1 MIEFLCILSV
11 FLVLSN
17 SYFFLFFRQK
27 KKNQRAF
34 VFFSVIFGL
43 SILLGTIVAVKNFDF
58 SIDSIFESIVFVL
71 LISILIPGYF
81 FMLFGINSL
90 LEHIPIVHG
99 YFSYNVIFSVL
110 TVSLS
115 VFYYFISLLIL
126 TLNYF

>member
-11 FLVLSN
+11 FLGLSN
-17 SYFFLFFRQK
+17 SYFFLFFRRK
-27 KKNQRAF
+27 KKNQWAS

-43 SILLGTIVAVKNFDF
+43 SILLGTIVALKNSDF

-90 LEHIPIVHG
+90 LEHIPIVRG

-115 VFYYFISLLIL
+115 VFYYFISILIL
-126 TLNYF
+126 TLDYF

>member
-1 MIEFLCILSV
+1 MIEFLSVLSV
-11 FLVLSN
+11 FLGLSN
-17 SYFFLFFRQK
+17 LYYFLFFRRK
-27 KKNQRAF
+27 KKNQRAS

-43 SILLGTIVAVKNFDF
+43 SILLGIIVAVKNSDF

-90 LEHIPIVHG
+90 LEHIPIVRG

-110 TVSLS
+110 TISLS

-126 TLNYF
+126 TLDYF

>member
-1 MIEFLCILSV
+1 MGLR
-11 FLVLSN
+11 
-17 SYFFLFFRQK
+17 FLFRHLRTQYF
-27 KKNQRAF
+27 A
-34 VFFSVIFGL
+34 
-43 SILLGTIVAVKNFDF
+43 GTIVALKNSDF

-90 LEHIPIVHG
+90 LEHIPIVRG

-115 VFYYFISLLIL
+115 VFYYFISILIL
-126 TLNYF
+126 TLDYF

>member
-1 MIEFLCILSV
+1 MIEFLSILSV
-11 FLVLSN
+11 FLGLSN
-17 SYFFLFFRQK
+17 SYFFLFFRRK
-27 KKNQRAF
+27 KKNQRAS
-34 VFFSVIFGL
+34 VFFSVIFGF
-43 SILLGTIVAVKNFDF
+43 SILLGIIVAVKNSDF

-90 LEHIPIVHG
+90 LEHIPIVRG

-115 VFYYFISLLIL
+115 VFYYFISILIL
-126 TLNYF
+126 TLDYF